1 MSLLR
6 HVRRCNEYRPERFL
20 PFFHGDSRIGLVRR
34 DNARSLS
41 RFPKVFAVA
50 NDAVRLVAPGDFDA
64 LSAAVDGVVERLVA
78 DGLVPKWRN
87 EFFAVA
93 TRWGAPPLFK
103 LDRGAVAFFGV
114 RAYGVHL
121 NGYRRDGTGP
131 LRLWVGRRAAD
142 KKVSPN
148 KLDNLVAGGI
158 GYGHGLFETLA
169 KEAREEAD
177 MRAELIARAVP
188 VGAVSYRMEVEGGAR
203 DDVLFVYDIAVPGD
217 FVPRNTDGEI
227 ASFHLMTADEVVAG
241 VRDSEDFK
249 FNVNLVIIDFALRH
263 GLVPPDDPD
272 YLALVTGLR
281 RPLD

>member
-6 HVRRCNEYRPERFL
+6 HIRRCNEYRPERFL
-20 PFFHGDSRIGLVRR
+20 PLLHGDSRIGLVRR
-34 DNARSLS
+34 DNADSLR

-50 NDAVRLVAPGDFDA
+50 DDVVRLIAPGDFA
-64 LSAAVDGVVERLVA
+64 ELSATIDGVVERLVA

-121 NGYRRDGTGP
+121 NGYLRENGKP
-131 LRLWVGRRAAD
+131 LRLWIGRRAKD

-158 GYGHGLFETLA
+158 GHDHGLEATLV
-169 KEAREEAD
+169 KEAAEEASLPP
-177 MRAELIARAVP
+177 AIVAGALP
-188 VGAVSYRMEVEGGAR
+188 VGA
-203 DDVLFVYDIAVPGD
+203 I
-217 FVPRNTDGEI
+217 
-227 ASFHLMTADEVVAG
+227 
-241 VRDSEDFK
+241 
-249 FNVNLVIIDFALRH
+249 
-263 GLVPPDDPD
+263 
-272 YLALVTGLR
+272 
-281 RPLD
+281 

>member
-41 RFPKVFAVA
+41 RFPKVFTVA
-50 NDAVRLVAPGDFDA
+50 DDAVRLAAPGDFDA

>member
-6 HVRRCNEYRPERFL
+6 HIHRCNEYQSGRFL
-20 PFFHGDSRIGLVRR
+20 PLLHGESRIGLVRR
-34 DNARSLS
+34 DNAEALR
-41 RFPKVFAVA
+41 RFAKIFAVSD
-50 NDAVRLVAPGDFDA
+50 DAVRLVAAGNFAA
-64 LSAAVDGVVERLVA
+64 LSAAIDGVVEQLVA
-78 DGLVPKWRN
+78 DGVVPKWRN

-103 LDRGAVAFFGV
+103 LDRGAVGFFGV

-121 NGYRRDGTGP
+121 NGYLRDGAG
-131 LRLWVGRRAAD
+131 RLKLWIGRRAAD

-158 GYGHGLFETLA
+158 GYEHGLFATLA
-169 KEAREEAD
+169 KEAQEEAD
-177 MRAELIARAVP
+177 MPAELIARAVP
-188 VGAVSYRMEVEGGAR
+188 VGAVSYRMEVPGGAR
-203 DDVLFVYDIAVPGD
+203 DDVLFVYDIEVPGD

-227 ASFHLMTADEVVAG
+227 ASFHLMPADEVVAG

-263 GLVPPDDPD
+263 GLVPPADPD